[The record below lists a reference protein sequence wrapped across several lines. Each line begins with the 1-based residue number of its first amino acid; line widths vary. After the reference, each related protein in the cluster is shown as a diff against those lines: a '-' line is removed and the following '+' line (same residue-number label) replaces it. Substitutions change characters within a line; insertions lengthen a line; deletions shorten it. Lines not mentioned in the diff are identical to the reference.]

1 MQLPLIGGTGVS
13 QNTQRSIN
21 KLNVNIMPKV
31 GITTTGSGY
40 ISHHPGIVEHK
51 QLNGPSH
58 GALYNYYTGHE
69 WRASGNKIYKDSD
82 VVTSYDGKRTT
93 FAYSKITQ
101 AFVDSG
107 TVKFVDSD
115 GNVTLLKNW
124 AEGERFV
131 VYGKDLY
138 RVEFSGGANNNDYVI
153 IPDWKPTTSSISF
166 KTNIQDKEG
175 QNLQYILYGDG
186 QYTLESGEKVN
197 ANCGV
202 YFDPTEMAFFYLLDS
217 KGGTPPIEDLRV
229 KIQDAVDGEQV
240 VAFSVGEKF
249 AYPINRVSQSTLKY
263 KNELTDL
270 LLADLSGID
279 NRLYKLTLEVEH
291 DEPEPTTKVIKNEYS
306 ETSGKNGNL
315 VGSEWVLKEE
325 GSETKSPASD
335 YIFGDIID
343 VCRNRS
349 RYILLN
355 KDHFFVTSINPPQE
369 SGTGKAGIQ
378 EQRPDEVAAVYS
390 AETSMDNN
398 KAVKSWNSYVTVF
411 GRDTTEFFSLTGDPN
426 NVYTSNQGMICQ
438 CGVIGTN
445 AVTEYGET
453 FVGIGSPKQTEL
465 GIYVIAPGQYQMIS
479 DITVNDA
486 LNEYRE
492 SELEESLIESI
503 VMDNDELIYVHLP
516 KQTFMYS
523 TAAKAWTLL
532 KTGYENE
539 TYHGIDIVNN
549 PELGFTIGDTVT
561 SDVGLLDMRVSSQ
574 YGEPVEFELYTQF
587 LQIGNGH
594 TPMVLGQLSFNA
606 VTGYENF
613 AKNLWIS
620 YTSDGVTFGNE
631 VLIPYSEKYNYT
643 NKSLFNNLGMAIG
656 NIGFKVRGQITDGL
670 NISNFT
676 VNGL

>member
-1 MQLPLIGGTGVS
+1 
-13 QNTQRSIN
+13 
-21 KLNVNIMPKV
+21 MPKV
-31 GITTTGSGY
+31 GITTTGQGF

-69 WRASGNKIYKDSD
+69 WRASGNRIFKDNEE
-82 VVTSYDGKRTT
+82 VTRYDGNRTT
-93 FAYSKITQ
+93 FAYSKLTQ

-107 TVKFVDSD
+107 NVKFVDGD
-115 GNVTLLKNW
+115 GNVTELKNW
-124 AEGERFV
+124 AEGERFT
-131 VYGKDLY
+131 VYGDDTYIADLASTY
-138 RVEFSGGANNNDYVI
+138 LNNNYVI
-153 IPDWKPTTSSISF
+153 IPQWKPTSASISF
-166 KTNIQDKEG
+166 KVDIQNVTGDIQWILIGNGVFDNNGTNIPA
-175 QNLQYILYGDG
+175 L
-186 QYTLESGEKVN
+186 
-197 ANCGV
+197 AGV
-202 YFDPTEMAFFYLLDS
+202 FFYPPEMAFYYITDN
-217 KGGTPPIEDLRV
+217 KGGTESFDDLKV
-229 KIQDAVDGEQV
+229 KIQDAVMGEQF
-240 VAFSVGEKF
+240 VAFSVGDGF
-249 AYPINRVSQSTLKY
+249 AYPIESIGYSSDGF
-263 KNELTDL
+263 KNNVQDM
-270 LLADLSGID
+270 LLADMSGID
-279 NRLYKLTLEVEH
+279 NRLYKMTLEVEH
-291 DEPEPTTKVIKNEYS
+291 DSVKPTSKEIKNTYS
-306 ETSGKNGNL
+306 ETSIKNGTL
-315 VGSEWVLKEE
+315 TEGGWVLLST
-325 GSETKSPASD
+325 GTETKSPASD

-349 RYILLN
+349 RYIILN

-369 SGTGKAGIQ
+369 SGTGKPGIQ

-398 KAVKSWNSYVTVF
+398 KAVKSWNSYVVPF
-411 GRDTTEFFSLTGDPN
+411 GRNTTEFFSLTGDPN
-426 NVYTSNQGMICQ
+426 NIYTSNQGMICQ
-438 CGVIGTN
+438 CGVIGAN

-453 FVGIGSPKQTEL
+453 FVGIGSPKETEL
-465 GIYVIAPGQYQMIS
+465 GIYIIAPGQYQIIS

-486 LNEYRE
+486 LNEYKE
-492 SELEESLIESI
+492 SELEHALIESV

-523 TAAKAWTLL
+523 TAAKAWSLL
-532 KTGYENE
+532 KTGYENDN
-539 TYHGIDIVNN
+539 YRGIDIVNN

-574 YGEPVEFELYTQF
+574 YGKPIEFELYTQF

-606 VTGYENF
+606 VTGYENY

-620 YTSDGVTFGNE
+620 YTSDGVTFCNE

-643 NKSLFNNLGMAIG
+643 NKSLFNNLGMAMG
-656 NIGFKVRGQITDGL
+656 NIGFKIRGQITGGL